1 MKKPIILIL
10 SLLLVFVLV
19 SCGTE
24 TPVDTENGRP
34 PAFSILQ
41 KQTQL
46 TKHSEKGE
54 TATFSKEEFIDL
66 LGETV
71 SRITVN
77 SLPEETEGRLI
88 YNGLAVSKDQTVPV
102 SSLGYLK
109 FVPNGD
115 CESARFTF
123 TCDSEDFDNREMVC
137 EIVFTDSVNLQPLA
151 FDCDSETVSGIP
163 CGGKLSFTEP
173 NGDDYTINV
182 ITYPRN
188 GYIKLNSD
196 GSYVYTPE
204 DGFSGGDSMVFTVTD
219 RFGKV
224 SDRATLKIN
233 VEENEGAIYFA
244 DMQDDMNHLYAHKMC
259 KNNVMV
265 YRCENGNYYFDPD
278 APVSKLD
285 FLVMLMT
292 VTGHDSDIT
301 AVADSAAS
309 DDTGLSSG
317 LKGYLSAA
325 NEKGLIKL
333 ENGTFSPKQDITV
346 ASAAYMVASALKLP
360 GLSTESASTGSS
372 DRTITSILATV
383 NAGIFET
390 GEPSHV
396 LTKSETAKILCMV
409 EDYMADNNMNAD

>member
-10 SLLLVFVLV
+10 SLLLIFAFV
-19 SCGTE
+19 SCGSE
-24 TPVDTENGRP
+24 APIDTEIGRP

-54 TATFSKEEFIDL
+54 TATFSQEEFFEL
-66 LGETV
+66 LGETPDQ
-71 SRITVN
+71 ITVN
-77 SLPEETEGRLI
+77 SLPEATEGRLI
-88 YNGLAVSKDQTVPV
+88 YNGLAVSKDQTIPV
-102 SSLGYLK
+102 SSINYLK
-109 FVPNGD
+109 FIPNGD
-115 CESARFTF
+115 CESASFTF
-123 TCDSEDFDNREMVC
+123 TCNGADFENREMIC
-137 EIVFTDSVNLQPLA
+137 ELVFSENVNLQPLV
-151 FDCDSETVSGIP
+151 FDCDLETVAGIP
-163 CGGKLSFTEP
+163 CGGKLSITEP

-188 GYIKLNSD
+188 GFIKVNSD
-196 GSYVYTPE
+196 GSYIYSPE
-204 DGFSGGDSMVFTVTD
+204 EGFSGGDSMVFTVTD

-224 SDRATLKIN
+224 SDRATLSIN
-233 VEENEGAIYFA
+233 VEENENAIYFA
-244 DMQDDMNHLYAHKMC
+244 DMQNDMNHLYAHKMC
-259 KNNVMV
+259 RNNVMV
-265 YRCENGNYYFDPD
+265 YKYENGSYYFDPD

-292 VTGHDSDIT
+292 VTGQDSDIT
-301 AVADSAAS
+301 AVADSAAT
-309 DDTGLSSG
+309 DDNGLSSG

-333 ENGTFSPKQDITV
+333 ENGVFSPKQDITV

-360 GLSTESASTGSS
+360 EINSESVSAGNS
-372 DRTITSILATV
+372 DRTFASILATV

-409 EDYMADNNMNAD
+409 EAYMTDNNMNAD